1 MEPFQRQRVEL
12 RFASIAVGRAH
23 RQLELAM
30 KRILSV
36 AALAATV
43 ALGGLAVS
51 SQAEARNGGAVAA
64 GVIGGLAV
72 GAIVGGAAAQQ
83 RGYYDGP
90 NYAVEPAYAAPGGAC
105 VERREVWSNRY
116 QNYVVR
122 NVRVPC

>member
-1 MEPFQRQRVEL
+1 
-12 RFASIAVGRAH
+12 
-23 RQLELAM
+23 M

-43 ALGGLAVS
+43 ALGGMAVS
-51 SQAEARNGGAVAA
+51 TQAQARNGGAIAA

-83 RGYYDGP
+83 RGYYDGR
-90 NYAVEPAYAAPGGAC
+90 YEAQPAYGAYGGGTC

-122 NVRVPC
+122 NVRVAC

>member
-1 MEPFQRQRVEL
+1 
-12 RFASIAVGRAH
+12 
-23 RQLELAM
+23 M
-30 KRILSV
+30 KRVLFVS
-36 AALAATV
+36 ALAASV

-51 SQAEARNGGAVAA
+51 SQAQARDGGAVAA

-83 RGYYDGP
+83 RGYYDVP
-90 NYAVEPAYAAPGGAC
+90 RYEVQPAYAAPDREMC
-105 VERREVWSNRY
+105 VERREVWSSRY

>member
-1 MEPFQRQRVEL
+1 MT
-12 RFASIAVGRAH
+12 
-23 RQLELAM
+23 
-30 KRILSV
+30 RILTV

-43 ALGGLAVS
+43 AIGGLAAS
-51 SQAEARNGGAVAA
+51 SEAQARNGGAIAA

-90 NYAVEPAYAAPGGAC
+90 RYEAQPAYGAYGGTC
-105 VERREVWSNRY
+105 VQRREVWSNRY

-122 NVRVPC
+122 NVRVAC